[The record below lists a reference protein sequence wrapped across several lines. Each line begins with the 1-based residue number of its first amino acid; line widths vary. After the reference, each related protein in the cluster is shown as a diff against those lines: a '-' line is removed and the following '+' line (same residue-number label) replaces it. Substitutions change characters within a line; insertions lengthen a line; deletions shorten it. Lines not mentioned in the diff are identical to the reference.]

1 MYRVVKISNKY
12 YGVEIDSVDDD
23 IENMEGFIETG
34 DPVILCDEL
43 EDLEIFGIDE
53 TEIKMVVDE

>member
-12 YGVEIDSVDDD
+12 YGVEIDSVEDDMKN
-23 IENMEGFIETG
+23 IESFIETG

-43 EDLEIFGIDE
+43 DDLEIFDIDMS
-53 TEIKMVVDE
+53 EIKMIDNE

>member
-1 MYRVVKISNKY
+1 MYRVIKIRGKF
-12 YGVEIDSVDDD
+12 YGIEIDSIDDD
-23 IENMEGFIETG
+23 IENIEGFIETG